1 LRAVVAEWDTI
12 QSLCYREQTDE
23 CAEFIRMM
31 YTVRLKKVSLH
42 DAVPGTRT

>member
-1 LRAVVAEWDTI
+1 MSEADFLLSLVTEWETI

-31 YTVRLKKVSLH
+31 YTVRLKKVS
-42 DAVPGTRT
+42 AFT